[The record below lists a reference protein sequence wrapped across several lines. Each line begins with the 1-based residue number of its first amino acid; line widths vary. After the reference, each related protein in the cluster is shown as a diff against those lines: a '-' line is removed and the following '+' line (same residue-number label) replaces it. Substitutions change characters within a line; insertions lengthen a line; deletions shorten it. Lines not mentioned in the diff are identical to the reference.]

1 MWSVPRSCGLWL
13 AIFALSLLFI
23 LGAIVGGLFGLI
35 ADGGLA
41 LTDWSRASMKR
52 VRRALG

>member
-1 MWSVPRSCGLWL
+1 MLSVPRSCGLWL

-35 ADGGLA
+35 ADAGLWV
-41 LTDWSRASMKR
+41 TEWSRAAIKTA
-52 VRRALG
+52 RRWLG